1 MPTGEA
7 ATDIKSS
14 QSGASSVSYRG
25 ATKRYGDSSTPAVDN
40 LTLEVPAGEICVLVG
55 PSGCGKTTAMRMV
68 NRTVEISEGDI
79 LVGDESVK
87 DREPAR
93 LRREIGYV
101 IQQIGLFPHRTITEN
116 IGAVPQLL
124 GWKKERIRA
133 RSAELLELIGLDP
146 ELGDR
151 YPVQLSGG
159 QQQRVGVARAL
170 AADPLVMLMDEPFG
184 AIDPINRERLQN
196 EFLRLQ
202 AEIRKTVLFVTH
214 DIDEAIKMGDRIA
227 ILREGGK
234 VAQYATPAE
243 ILMDPADEFVEDFV
257 GADRALKRLALM
269 RVADIDLWEAPLAQ
283 AGQPT
288 AEVQAKLDSP
298 DVEVAYPLL
307 VDADRRPLGWLS
319 ERDLT
324 HDTVPERPDS
334 PLGPVLDLDDVMRDA
349 LADLLQGQTQY
360 APVTD
365 HEGRIAGVLSV
376 EIISEFLG
384 SPAGQT
390 RGAPGGGAPPWLAP
404 ASCSRRGRW
413 AKGSSKNGRGSC
425 VRRRTA
431 TSSALTGRANTST
444 ASARPPC
451 SSWRWW

>member
-1 MPTGEA
+1 MPSGES
-7 ATDIKSS
+7 DVQS
-14 QSGASSVSYRG
+14 QPGASSVRYEETTKQYPG
-25 ATKRYGDSSTPAVDN
+25 ASVPAVDK

-68 NRTVEISEGDI
+68 NRTVEITSGDVLI
-79 LVGDESVK
+79 GNRSVR
-87 DREPAR
+87 DREPAQ

-124 GWKKERIRA
+124 GWKKERIRE

-151 YPVQLSGG
+151 YPAQLSGG

-227 ILREGGK
+227 VMREGGR
-234 VAQYATPAE
+234 VEQYATPAE
-243 ILMDPADEFVEDFV
+243 LLMAPANEFVEDFV

-269 RVADIDLWEAPLAQ
+269 RVSDINLWEAPLAHVGQ
-283 AGQPT
+283 AS
-288 AEVQAKLDSP
+288 AEVREKLASP
-298 DVEVAYPLL
+298 DVEVPYALL
-307 VDADRRPLGWLS
+307 VDSERRPLGWLT

-324 HDTVPERPDS
+324 GEVVPRQADS
-334 PLGPVLDLDDVMRDA
+334 PLGPVLERDDVMRDA
-349 LADLLQGQTQY
+349 LADLLQGESQY
-360 APVTD
+360 APVVD
-365 HEGRIAGVLSV
+365 HQGRIAGVLSV
-376 EIISEFLG
+376 EIISEFLA
-384 SPAGQT
+384 SPE
-390 RGAPGGGAPPWLAP
+390 
-404 ASCSRRGRW
+404 
-413 AKGSSKNGRGSC
+413 AK
-425 VRRRTA
+425 TDEH
-431 TSSALTGRANTST
+431 SAAE
-444 ASARPPC
+444 RPHG
-451 SSWRWW
+451 